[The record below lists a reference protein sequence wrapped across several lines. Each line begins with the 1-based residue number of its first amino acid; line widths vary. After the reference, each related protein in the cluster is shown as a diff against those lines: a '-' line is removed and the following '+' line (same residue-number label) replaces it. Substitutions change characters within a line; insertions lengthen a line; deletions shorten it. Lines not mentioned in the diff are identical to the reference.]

1 MLCLTLAGAAPAPPA
16 SLEYAVKASY
26 LYKFAPFVQW
36 PPQAFASP
44 DAPITICILGDDPFG
59 PMLDDVV
66 KGQHVEAHPYLVRR
80 IRAAARGMGCNILF
94 LAHPTTQSPAEALRA
109 VAGEPVL
116 TVTDGA
122 AASAGGMIQFQLQDG
137 RVRFNADEAAAE
149 SSGVPISSKL
159 LDLAASVHRAA
170 K

>member
-1 MLCLTLAGAAPAPPA
+1 VLVAGQRRAGVARVRGEGQLP
-16 SLEYAVKASY
+16 L
-26 LYKFAPFVQW
+26 
-36 PPQAFASP
+36 QAFASAG
-44 DAPITICILGDDPFG
+44 APITICILGDDPFG

-66 KGQHVEAHPYLVRR
+66 KGQHVEGHPYVVRR
-80 IRAAARGMGCNILF
+80 IRAAARGMGCQILF
-94 LAHPTTQSPAEALRA
+94 VAHPAGQSAAEALRA

-122 AASAGGMIQFQLQDG
+122 AASAGGMIQFLLQDG

-149 SSGVPISSKL
+149 ASGVPISSKL
-159 LDLAASVHRAA
+159 LDLAASVRRPA